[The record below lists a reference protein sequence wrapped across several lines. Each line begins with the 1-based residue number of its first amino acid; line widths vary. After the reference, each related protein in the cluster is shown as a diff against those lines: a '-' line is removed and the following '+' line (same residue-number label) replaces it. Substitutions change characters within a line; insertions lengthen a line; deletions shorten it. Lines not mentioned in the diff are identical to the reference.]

1 MGQFKQD
8 NAHDSAGT
16 GHRIDRRNKLGH
28 VNRLQYLWM
37 KLYLIFN
44 QLNSET
50 TGHPVELRNV
60 PILQSVPSKT
70 TSLFQ

>member
-1 MGQFKQD
+1 MD
-8 NAHDSAGT
+8 LSPGT
-16 GHRIDRRNKLGH
+16 GHRNDRRNKLGH

-44 QLNSET
+44 QLNSEM

-60 PILQSVPSKT
+60 PIRQSNLSKT
-70 TSLFQ
+70 TSLFNRNVKKY